1 MVEIRWLVVK
11 TGGGGLK
18 TGGGGVRTGGGGDV
32 ATWRGV
38 EVVAVMWRRGGAL
51 RWWW

>member
-11 TGGGGLK
+11 MGGGGLK

-32 ATWRGV
+32 ATWWGV
-38 EVVAVMWRRGGAL
+38 EVVVVTW
-51 RWWW
+51 